1 MLTKE
6 LTYKKAFEIKNNGL
20 KQKNAKRD
28 FLLKSLY
35 AENKRLAEIDN
46 EMSSIGAQ
54 LALTALSGNSEKIAL
69 LNKRSK
75 VLSAEKSAILKRAG
89 IGDTAYDCSLCQDT
103 GYVGGKICDCVKK
116 IAAKVIL
123 EDLNRQMPLDECTFE
138 NFDLNY
144 YSKDG
149 ENARKRM
156 TSILKLCKEYVNG
169 FNPEKAENLLFMGS
183 PGLGKTHLTLAI
195 VSGVV
200 EKGFMAF
207 YGPAENLFNLVSTE
221 RFSGENKGS
230 YEAMLDCDLLVID
243 DLGTELL
250 TEFSKSVFYNL
261 INSRLL
267 SKKPTVIN
275 TNLTMKE
282 IADRYGERIA
292 SRLIGNFNAN
302 KFLGIDIRQQKF
314 LQENRG
320 I

>member
-1 MLTKE
+1 MITKE
-6 LTYKKAFEIKNNGL
+6 STYKKAFEIKAESL
-20 KQKNAKRD
+20 KQKNGKRE

-35 AENKRLAEIDN
+35 AENTRLAEIDY
-46 EMSSIGAQ
+46 ELSSIGAQ

-69 LNKRSK
+69 LNKKSNA
-75 VLSAEKSAILKRAG
+75 LAIEKKAIFKRAG
-89 IGDTAYDCSLCQDT
+89 IDEITYDCQLCKDS
-103 GYVGGKICDCVKK
+103 GYVGGKICDCIKK

-123 EDLNRQMPLDECTFE
+123 DDLKKEMPLDECSFE
-138 NFDLNY
+138 NFDLNF

-149 ENARKRM
+149 ENPRKRM
-156 TSILKLCKEYVNG
+156 TSILKLCREYVNK
-169 FNPEKAENLLFMGS
+169 FEPQKAENLLFMGS

-207 YGPAENLFNLVSTE
+207 YGPAENLFALVSSE

-230 YEAMLDCDLLVID
+230 YEAMLNCDLLVID
-243 DLGTELL
+243 DLGTELS
-250 TEFSKSVFYNL
+250 TEFSRSVFYNL

-267 SKKPTVIN
+267 CKKPTVIN

-292 SRLIGNFNAN
+292 SRLIGNYNAN
-302 KFLGIDIRQQKF
+302 KFLGQDIRQQKF
-314 LQENRG
+314 LQRG